1 MAKENIID
9 SIVTTEKSR
18 KIVRI
23 IIPLLVRWAK
33 LGLTNKTYG
42 DINKAL
48 GYDKFSGIGHQLYS
62 VQNVI
67 DALSCKFDRK
77 IPTLNC
83 LVKNASSMLPSEG
96 FEYVDK
102 KYNLLDDEGK
112 RAFVAG
118 LDSEAINY
126 PYWDWVLEQLELKP
140 ISLFSEDDLQY
151 ISSIPYHGGGEGE
164 EHKKIKEFVYNHPES
179 LGIEGVVTKDLEH
192 ILPSGDRLDVYFET
206 DKDEHIA
213 VEIKPSSAPNHDT
226 FRGVFQ
232 CVKYQS
238 VMNAYRAVDNG
249 CYDNYT
255 ILVCA
260 GTLSNSLLQLAE
272 EFGIEVKS
280 SFKYV

>member
-9 SIVTTEKSR
+9 TVVTTEKSR

-23 IIPLLVRWAK
+23 MIPLLIRWAK

-48 GYDKFSGIGHQLYS
+48 GYEKFSGIGHQLYS

-67 DALSCKFDRK
+67 DALSEKFDRE

-96 FEYVDK
+96 FEFVSE
-102 KYNLLDDEGK
+102 KYNELDEAGK
-112 RAFVAG
+112 RVFVAG
-118 LDSEAINY
+118 LDSDAVNY

-140 ISLFSEDDLQY
+140 ISLFSEEELKY
-151 ISSIPYHGGGEGE
+151 ISSIPTHGGGEGE

-179 LGIEGVVTKDLEH
+179 LGIDGVIKKEMEH

-213 VEIKPSSAPNHDT
+213 VEIKPASAPEHDT
-226 FRGVFQ
+226 FRGIFQ

-238 VMNAYRAVDNG
+238 VMDAYRAVDNG
-249 CYDNYT
+249 CYDNFT

-260 GTLSNSLLQLAE
+260 GSLSNSQLQLAD
-272 EFGIEVKS
+272 EFGIKVKS
-280 SFKYV
+280 NFK